1 MWGTLATLVA
11 AAGIFWFAADLI
23 AERRTAKVER
33 AIQAERERAAEVSRS
48 WQDYH
53 AGERAADAAQT
64 ETLARDNAALRTQ
77 LDANRSRNVTPNAIA
92 GCTLTRGI
100 VQQHND
106 AATGR
111 PTLPDAGRELVDR
124 PAGVGIDRYA
134 AVVDANYAQ
143 CREDAATF
151 ARLIARIR
159 AQCREWNTRFGHSTD
174 ACDARGA
181 DGQLES
187 PPRHPEATATKGR

>member
-33 AIQAERERAAEVSRS
+33 AIAAERDRAAEVSRG

-53 AGERAADAAQT
+53 AIERAADAAQS
-64 ETLARDNAALRTQ
+64 ETLARENASMRAQ
-77 LDANRSRNVTPNAIA
+77 LNANRNRNVSANAIA

-111 PTLPDAGRELVDR
+111 ATVPDAGSDLVDR
-124 PAGVGIDRYA
+124 PAGIGIDRYA
-134 AVVDANYAQ
+134 ATVDGNYTT
-143 CREDAATF
+143 CREDQS
-151 ARLIARIR
+151 RLLRLQSRIR
-159 AQCREWNTRFGHSTD
+159 TLCREWNTRFGHPLA
-174 ACDARGA
+174 ACDARA
-181 DGQLES
+181 TDGEPES
-187 PPRHPEATATKGR
+187 PPRKPEATTKGR